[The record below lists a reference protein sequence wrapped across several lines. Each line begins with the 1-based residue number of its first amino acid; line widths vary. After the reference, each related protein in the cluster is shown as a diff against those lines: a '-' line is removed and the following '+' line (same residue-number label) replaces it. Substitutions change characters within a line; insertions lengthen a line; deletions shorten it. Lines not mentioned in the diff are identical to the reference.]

1 MKPIPDPGS
10 EGWHMSLL
18 THFPAGR
25 GVDCGF
31 IGSNPGYV
39 RGWHMSLLTHFP
51 TGRGVDHGFIGI
63 NPVDKFPGREGGG
76 MCLY

>member
-39 RGWHMSLLTHFP
+39 RGVAYVFIDTFP
-51 TGRGVDHGFIGI
+51 D
-63 NPVDKFPGREGGG
+63 REGGG
-76 MCLY
+76 SWIYWK